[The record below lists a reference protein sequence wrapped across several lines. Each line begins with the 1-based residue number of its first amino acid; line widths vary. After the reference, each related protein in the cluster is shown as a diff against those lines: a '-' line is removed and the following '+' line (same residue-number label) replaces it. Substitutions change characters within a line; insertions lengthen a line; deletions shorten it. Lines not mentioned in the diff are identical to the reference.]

1 MSSSGCPNAHH
12 SPEAPTVGGRCLAS
26 RRCGPGPRDGRPSS
40 CPCPPPVCVR
50 VLSWMGWGPHR
61 DPVSPRHS
69 TCAGTSVSGSGPRG
83 PAPSGLC
90 DRTAGRHTAGLRRV
104 RLSRCTTP
112 EASEP
117 RPPSRA
123 ESTARF
129 RAWALPSGKHQTS
142 AQQTARPPA
151 ASRPPG
157 SGLWGPCPNTPAP
170 CLAEAPAATGSPSPG
185 ASGRGVLSPGGPT
198 ARLSALGEPR
208 LGQGPRLH
216 RRVQPPPRS
225 ETAGAEGPVAPEVVL
240 RVPRGEGWALA
251 LGGAVLYPKASP
263 CLGVPQWVQSP
274 LHGRGAEFP
283 TAGPRTRD
291 GAWLTAVP
299 VRAACV
305 PAPSRPFRP
314 LVPRTQNQTLQ
325 SETTGAVGLGP
336 PRPSAS
342 SCRAPGAR

>member
-1 MSSSGCPNAHH
+1 MSSSSCPKPRH

-26 RRCGPGPRDGRPSS
+26 QRCGPGPRGGRPSPR
-40 CPCPPPVCVR
+40 PCPPPVCVC
-50 VLSWMGWGPHR
+50 VLSRMGWGPHC
-61 DPVSPRHS
+61 DPVSPRRS

-112 EASEP
+112 EATEP

-142 AQQTARPPA
+142 AQQTALPPA

-185 ASGRGVLSPGGPT
+185 ASGTGVLPLEDPPPGCLHWGSPGWVRVLACTGGCSPHPVLRQLELRVRWPR
-198 ARLSALGEPR
+198 RLSSGSPR
-208 LGQGPRLH
+208 
-216 RRVQPPPRS
+216 
-225 ETAGAEGPVAPEVVL
+225 E
-240 RVPRGEGWALA
+240 RGG
-251 LGGAVLYPKASP
+251 
-263 CLGVPQWVQSP
+263 
-274 LHGRGAEFP
+274 H
-283 TAGPRTRD
+283 
-291 GAWLTAVP
+291 WL
-299 VRAACV
+299 
-305 PAPSRPFRP
+305 
-314 LVPRTQNQTLQ
+314 
-325 SETTGAVGLGP
+325 
-336 PRPSAS
+336 
-342 SCRAPGAR
+342 